1 MGMPLEQISRM
12 TFKRSPNKNVADFS
26 LDIKLLNVAWAMDGT
41 RDLATV
47 ACEDGYNL
55 EDLSKQ
61 VQKLLDMGVIQL
73 AETANALVS
82 KELLDNVIQ
91 EFAQAVG
98 PMADVI
104 IEDAVDKMGHS
115 LNALPRHKFRQ
126 LVNQLVNEIPD
137 SRSQEKFKKG
147 MAGKMR

>member
-1 MGMPLEQISRM
+1 MGMSLEQISKM
-12 TFKRSPNKNVADFS
+12 TFKCSPNKNLADFS

-41 RDLATV
+41 RDLA
-47 ACEDGYNL
+47 AIARENDYDL

-73 AETANALVS
+73 DEAANTFVS
-82 KELLDNVIQ
+82 KELVDNMIQ

-104 IEDAVDKMGHS
+104 IEDVVAKMGHR
-115 LNALPRHKFRQ
+115 LNTLPRHKLQQ
-126 LVNQLVNEIPD
+126 LVNQLIKELPD
-137 SRSQEKFKKG
+137 SQSQEKFKKG
-147 MAGKMR
+147 LAGKMR